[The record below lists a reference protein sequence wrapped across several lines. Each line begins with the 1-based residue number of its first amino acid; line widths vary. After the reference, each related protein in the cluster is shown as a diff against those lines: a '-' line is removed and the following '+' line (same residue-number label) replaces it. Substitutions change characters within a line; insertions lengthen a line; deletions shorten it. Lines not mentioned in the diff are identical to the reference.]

1 VGGAEL
7 AVAIALGLA
16 FAPGLAS
23 LARVWAST
31 DYLSHGFLV
40 PLVSAW
46 IAWATR
52 TRRAALP
59 RKRDARG
66 AALIALALALYA
78 ASLLASSPS
87 GEGLALVAAL
97 AGAVWFLRGASWLR
111 ALAFP
116 IGFLAFA
123 VPIPP
128 DWLTPVIVR
137 LLLFV
142 SSASVAILQTLGVAV
157 ARDGNVIG
165 LPSGESLF
173 VAEACSGLTSILTLA
188 PIATLVAYLSPLP
201 PARKLALVA
210 LVVPIAMAANLLRVV
225 GTVLGARVWG
235 VGFVTGDPVHV
246 LLGLAV
252 YASAC
257 LALLAAARALGGSR
271 EATAGDARASRG

>member
-1 VGGAEL
+1 LAGAEV
-7 AVAIALGLA
+7 AVAVALGLA
-16 FAPGLAS
+16 FAPALAS
-23 LARVWAST
+23 LASVWSST

-46 IAWATR
+46 IAWSTR
-52 TRRAALP
+52 ARRAALP
-59 RKRDARG
+59 RRRDARG

-87 GEGLALVAAL
+87 GQGLALVAAI
-97 AGAVWFLRGASWLR
+97 AGAVWYLRGASWLR

-128 DWLTPVIVR
+128 DWLTPIIVQ

-142 SSASVAILQTLGVAV
+142 SSASVGILNAFGVAV

-173 VAEACSGLTSILTLA
+173 VAQACSGLTSILTLA
-188 PIATLVAYLSPLP
+188 PIATLVAYLSPLA

-225 GTVLGARVWG
+225 GTVLGARFWG
-235 VGFVTGDPVHV
+235 VGFVTGDPIHV
-246 LLGLAV
+246 LLGLSV
-252 YASAC
+252 YAAAC
-257 LALLAAARALGGSR
+257 LGLLAAARAL
-271 EATAGDARASRG
+271 AGAGRAPPGRVPRA

>member
-1 VGGAEL
+1 MAGAEV
-7 AVAIALGLA
+7 AVAIALGVA
-16 FAPGLAS
+16 FAPALVS
-23 LARVWAST
+23 LARVWSGT

-40 PLVSAW
+40 PLVSVW

-52 TRRAALP
+52 GRRAALP
-59 RKRDARG
+59 RRRDARG
-66 AALIALALALYA
+66 AALVALSLALYA
-78 ASLLASSPS
+78 ASLLAGSPS
-87 GEGLALVAAL
+87 GQGLALVGAL
-97 AGAVWFLRGASWLR
+97 AGAVWFLRGTAWLR

-128 DWLTPVIVR
+128 DWLAPVIVR

-142 SSASVAILQTLGVAV
+142 SSASVGILHALGIEVS
-157 ARDGNVIG
+157 RDGNVIG

-188 PIATLVAYLSPLP
+188 PIAALVAYLSPLP
-201 PARKLALVA
+201 ASRKVALVA

-225 GTVLGARVWG
+225 STVVGARLWG
-235 VGFVTGDPVHV
+235 VGAVTGDPVHV

-257 LALLAAARALGGSR
+257 LGLLAMARALGGGR
-271 EATAGDARASRG
+271 GAGSGARASRG

>member
-1 VGGAEL
+1 MGGAEV
-7 AVAIALGLA
+7 AVAVALGLA
-16 FAPGLAS
+16 FAPALAS
-23 LARVWAST
+23 LARVWSST

-52 TRRAALP
+52 GRRRALP
-59 RKRDARG
+59 RERDARG
-66 AALIALALALYA
+66 SVLVALALGLYG

-97 AGAVWFLRGASWLR
+97 AGAVWFLRGTRWLR

-128 DWLTPVIVR
+128 DWLAPVIVR

-142 SSASVAILQTLGVAV
+142 SSASVAILHALGVAV
-157 ARDGNVIG
+157 TRDGNVIG

-188 PIATLVAYLSPLP
+188 PIATLVAYLSPLSAP
-201 PARKLALVA
+201 RKLALVA

-225 GTVLGARVWG
+225 GTVLGARLWG

-257 LALLAAARALGGSR
+257 LALLVAARALDGGG
-271 EATAGDARASRG
+271 EPAEPGARASRG

>member
-1 VGGAEL
+1 VAGAEV

-16 FAPGLAS
+16 FAPAVVS
-23 LARVWAST
+23 LARVWSGT

-40 PLVSAW
+40 PLVSVW

-52 TRRAALP
+52 GRRARLP
-59 RKRDARG
+59 RRRDARG
-66 AALIALALALYA
+66 AALVALSLALYA
-78 ASLLASSPS
+78 ASLLAGSPS
-87 GEGLALVAAL
+87 GEGLALVGAL
-97 AGAVWFLRGASWLR
+97 AGAVWFLRGAAWLR

-128 DWLTPVIVR
+128 DWLAPVIVR

-142 SSASVAILQTLGVAV
+142 SSASVGILHALGIAV
-157 ARDGNVIG
+157 SRDGNVIG

-188 PIATLVAYLSPLP
+188 PIAALVAYLSPLP
-201 PARKLALVA
+201 ASRKIALVA

-225 GTVLGARVWG
+225 STVVGARLWG
-235 VGFVTGDPVHV
+235 VSAVTGDPVHL
-246 LLGLAV
+246 LLGLAI

-257 LALLAAARALGGSR
+257 LGLLATARALGGGR
-271 EATAGDARASRG
+271 GAGGGVRASRG